1 MKQLTVRNIG
11 PDVVVVLEK
20 MVREEGLSLNQA
32 ALKLLRQG
40 AGVFSGRKL
49 PRIGNSLD
57 KFIGTMTRE
66 DEMEFLEATKSTREI
81 DPELW
86 N

>member
-1 MKQLTVRNIG
+1 MKHLTLRNIE
-11 PDVVVVLEK
+11 PEVVMILEK

-32 ALKLLRQG
+32 ALKLLRRG

-57 KFIGTMTRE
+57 QFIGTMTRE
-66 DEMEFLEATKSTREI
+66 EETEFLEATKSTRGI
-81 DPELW
+81 DQELW
-86 N
+86 D